1 MLQVL
6 KIPKIQ
12 TKTYLSLF
20 INQLVMPTIK
30 RLDKQEALSFEG
42 IRLSDFLDKKF
53 SDELKKEKLAI
64 LPASIVF
71 IVKDKKEGKDI
82 QFPLVLVHQS
92 EEEFNNKILHLSIPL
107 PNSESVI
114 PQKFIKLLEKMG

>member
-1 MLQVL
+1 
-6 KIPKIQ
+6 
-12 TKTYLSLF
+12 
-20 INQLVMPTIK
+20 MPTIK